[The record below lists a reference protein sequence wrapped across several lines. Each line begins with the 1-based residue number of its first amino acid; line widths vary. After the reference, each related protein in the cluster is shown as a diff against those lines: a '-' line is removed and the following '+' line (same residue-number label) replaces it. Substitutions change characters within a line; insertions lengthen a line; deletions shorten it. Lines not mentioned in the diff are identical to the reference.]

1 MQVLE
6 PGDRGPVRLLVA
18 TEDGEVYDHP
28 SLEVLPPTPG
38 DLPPGEYGGPEL
50 FRPVPDGSRIV
61 LLPGRKAVGW
71 DAAARRRA
79 VPETLSIGGRERPV
93 FAAAAVLAPA
103 WLRMRCPAFERREA
117 APELP
122 QWAYTDVG
130 WRGGRAVAATVRID
144 SHTHWDTRAYN
155 TPDLEGR
162 VKRRLAAAPGNGVL
176 RQLARCALEYSCT
189 TAQNIFYQ
197 RHEGALPVSAACNS
211 ECLGCLSYRPPGGAP
226 SSHERVSS
234 TARTED
240 LVEVALEHLRA
251 VPRGI
256 VSFGQGCEGEP
267 LLAGERIERAIHAIR
282 ARTRAGTLHLNTN
295 ASLPSMVARLFNAG
309 LDSIRVSLN
318 SAVPER
324 YARYYKPSGYTF
336 EEVRGSIAVARGKG
350 GFVSLNYLVHPG
362 FSDRPSEITALV
374 SLTKECEVDQIQMRN
389 LAIDP
394 AIYLALYPE
403 PEAPAGMGELLRRLR
418 QECPRTRLGNFNL
431 PKEEWNRQAVG
442 AGAGA
447 ATALHPRHPR
457 RP

>member
-1 MQVLE
+1 VQVLE
-6 PGDRGPVRLLVA
+6 AEDRGPVRLLVA
-18 TEDGEVYDHP
+18 AEDGEVYDHP
-28 SLEVLPPTPG
+28 ALEALPPAAG
-38 DLPPGEYGGPEL
+38 EFPPAEFGGPEL

-61 LLPGRKAVGW
+61 LLPGRKAIGW
-71 DAAARRRA
+71 DPAGRRR
-79 VPETLSIGGRERPV
+79 VVVESLEIGGRERPV

-103 WLRMRCPAFERREA
+103 WLRMRCPAFERRGD

-122 QWAYTDVG
+122 QWAYTDAG
-130 WRGGRAVAATVRID
+130 WRAGRAVAAAVRID
-144 SHTHWDTRAYN
+144 AHTHWDTRAYN

-162 VKRRLAAAPGNGVL
+162 VRRRLAAAPGNNVL

-189 TAQNIFYQ
+189 TAQNVFYQ

-226 SSHERVSS
+226 SSHERVRA

-251 VPRGI
+251 VPHGI

-295 ASLPSMVARLFNAG
+295 ASLPSMVGQLFNAG

-318 SAVPER
+318 SAVPEH

-336 EEVRGSIAVARGKG
+336 EDVRGSIAVARGKG
-350 GFVSLNYLVHPG
+350 GFVSLNCLVHPG
-362 FSDRPSEITALV
+362 FSDRPAEIDALV
-374 SLTKECEVDQIQMRN
+374 SLAKENRVDLIQMRN

-394 AIYLALYPE
+394 EIYLALYPE

-418 QECPRTRLGNFNL
+418 QDCPRTRLGNFNL
-431 PKEEWNRQAVG
+431 PKEEWDQGRSGAD
-442 AGAGA
+442 AGAEG
-447 ATALHPRHPR
+447 TGR
-457 RP
+457 RWRVER